1 MALKNVSDYMKNHK
15 KLVFK
20 LGVLIWS
27 SVFFMWDALVE
38 KGDNILKK
46 NCELTMVSLLIKRP
60 IQIYF

>member
-46 NCELTMVSLLIKRP
+46 TVSLLWLV
-60 IQIYF
+60 Y